1 MDDSNND
8 KPAKQTQQTSMTT
21 RNTWANETTI
31 NQRNKLRRLARTA
44 RNPSLQ
50 QKMISTTTKLEDR
63 PTTPMEAVCKVEARS
78 LSTHHPTTSRK
89 SSYTSTQFMYA
100 EQFPLT
106 TPCHATQGD
115 KVLSHFLLFL
125 PFTLSVHS
133 PLPCFQWPPAKAG
146 GPPFRW

>member
-1 MDDSNND
+1 
-8 KPAKQTQQTSMTT
+8 
-21 RNTWANETTI
+21 
-31 NQRNKLRRLARTA
+31 
-44 RNPSLQ
+44 
-50 QKMISTTTKLEDR
+50 MISTTTKLEDR

-115 KVLSHFLLFL
+115 KVLI
-125 PFTLSVHS
+125 PFPSVSSVHPICS
-133 PLPCFQWPPAKAG
+133 LTTTVLPMATRKSRRSAFPLVRGMCYGVDRPPNHVKTK
-146 GPPFRW
+146 